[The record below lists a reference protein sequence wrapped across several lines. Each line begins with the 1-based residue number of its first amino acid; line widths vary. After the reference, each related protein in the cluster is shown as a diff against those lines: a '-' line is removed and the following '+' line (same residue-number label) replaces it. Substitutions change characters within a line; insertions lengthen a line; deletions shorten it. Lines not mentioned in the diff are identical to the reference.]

1 VTLLSDRRYR
11 AEVARQQ
18 TGYTDPSYTSFY
30 MGSDMLFVN
39 AWQKFE
45 QQMRNNPNAFLDLT
59 EIAPVPFSGTNPKS
73 LRNLLTEGNV
83 ILSTISNL
91 GIFVHHSPFVIPEGR
106 TLTVTTALNV
116 QGNAELIVEGT
127 LVVAPGGRINNQ
139 GGAGGTIRIAPGGT
153 LINYGHIENVTNST
167 FANNGTVVNNARIEV
182 RAGVTFYD
190 RGIIMGPSLLNI
202 HRNAFVVE

>member
-1 VTLLSDRRYR
+1 
-11 AEVARQQ
+11 
-18 TGYTDPSYTSFY
+18 
-30 MGSDMLFVN
+30 
-39 AWQKFE
+39 
-45 QQMRNNPNAFLDLT
+45 
-59 EIAPVPFSGTNPKS
+59 
-73 LRNLLTEGNV
+73 
-83 ILSTISNL
+83 
-91 GIFVHHSPFVIPEGR
+91 VIPEGR